1 VHMELTNACEFD
13 CVFCPGSMTTRRP
26 ARKDTGLA
34 RQVMTELRDE
44 GICEKGTFHVMG
56 EKIRSQRGAGSAA
69 PLTSLF
75 NVSLSNS
82 ALSSAPF
89 ALFLHA
95 VSVKMHLYI
104 RVRLVLLSGCI
115 FSLSLNLWWGHS
127 AQSVMSGMR

>member
-1 VHMELTNACEFD
+1 MTTTSFGHIEIPIKQVHIELTNVCEFD
-13 CVFCPGSMTTRRP
+13 CVFCPKSIMTRRP
-26 ARKDTGLA
+26 TRRDTGLA
-34 RQVMTELRDE
+34 RRIVTELRDE

-69 PLTSLF
+69 PLTGLF

-95 VSVKMHLYI
+95 VSVKMHLLYE
-104 RVRLVLLSGCI
+104 
-115 FSLSLNLWWGHS
+115 
-127 AQSVMSGMR
+127 